1 MDQTNSMG
9 LWTHAN
15 EFYQASCILV
25 QPENEGLLHPSYYL
39 VSHSIELALKAFL
52 RGNGVS
58 LEDLK
63 NQRKFGHDLEKVF
76 NKCIQLGLES
86 FLPITEKDK
95 FAIITINDYYKT
107 KELEYIVTGFKRY
120 PKMELLTSF
129 NARLLDSIRQFCF
142 DKMNI
147 HVART
152 DNMPL
157 EPIR

>member
-1 MDQTNSMG
+1 MDRTNSMG

-15 EFYQASCILV
+15 EFYQASCILL
-25 QPENEGLLHPSYYL
+25 QPNNEGLLDPSYYL

-52 RGNGVS
+52 RGSGVS
-58 LEDLK
+58 LDDLK
-63 NQRKFGHDLEKVF
+63 NPRKFGHDL
-76 NKCIQLGLES
+76 NKGLNKSIRLGLKS
-86 FLPITEKDK
+86 FLPITEKDI
-95 FAIITINDYYKT
+95 FAISTINDYYKA

-129 NARLLDSIRQFCF
+129 NGRLLDAINQFCF

-147 HVART
+147 HVTGA

-157 EPIR
+157 EPIC

>member
-95 FAIITINDYYKT
+95 FAIITIYDYYKT